1 VIISSFK
8 AYIFYKACIRREDLS
23 LLNKIKRW
31 LFRQFQDNFIIYF
44 IITIIFAIGIIIGA
58 ITIKVLNIEQKNG
71 IIVFLNSF
79 FKTMDSNFQSSSIL
93 KQSIVD
99 NFKTIGLI
107 WIIGMLFIGMPII
120 PIAILFRGFALGFT
134 VGFLVNEYG
143 IQGFLFSI
151 LGIMPQN
158 LFIIPGIISISSIGI
173 AFSIRNIKNRK
184 ISIRNNTLRLNIVN
198 YSILILF
205 FSVII
210 FIGCLIEAY
219 ISPIFL
225 QLFS

>member
-1 VIISSFK
+1 M
-8 AYIFYKACIRREDLS
+8 
-23 LLNKIKRW
+23 LNKIKRW